1 MVTAEFSMQV
11 CSGSREEAL
20 VLLAAFLP
28 KAGTSY
34 TRNRNF
40 DLGAGQ
46 HKHVSQLSAYI
57 KRRIITEEDV
67 LKKVLSAH
75 SLNEAGKFIDEIFW
89 RTYFK
94 GWLESRPHIWM
105 QYCADVHHLTHE
117 LQTQSGL
124 RDRWAAAC
132 LGETGIDCFDAWAKE
147 LAETGYL
154 HNHARMWFAS
164 IWVYTLQL
172 PWQLGA
178 DFFLRH
184 LLDGDAASNTLSWRW
199 VVGLHSVGKTYL
211 ARAEN
216 IQRFTNG
223 RFAPKGLA
231 QVAPPLNDTASTMA
245 PKIIDPPN
253 PYLEGRKTGLLL
265 HSDDLNIAHLTHR
278 SDCIA
283 SAAYRPVD
291 AGTMLVSS
299 PKLLE
304 FNNAALDAATKRW
317 KPNLLN
323 CCDVTTPEGILSWAL
338 ENKLEQIITPYAAVG
353 NTSQMLEKCK
363 RLLSNHGVQ
372 LTQVMREYD
381 IISWPYA
388 TKGFF
393 KFREKIPK
401 ILTSLS
407 II

>member
-1 MVTAEFSMQV
+1 MISTKFSMPV

-20 VLLAAFLP
+20 VLLASFLP

-265 HSDDLNIAHLTHR
+265 HSDDLNIAHLTQY

-283 SAAYRPVD
+283 SATYRPVD

-304 FNNAALDAATKRW
+304 FNNAALDAATKHW

-363 RLLSNHGVQ
+363 HLLSNHGVQ

>member
-283 SAAYRPVD
+283 SATYRPVD

-338 ENKLEQIITPYAAVG
+338 ENKLEQIVTPYAAVG

-363 RLLSNHGVQ
+363 HLLSNHGVQ

>member
-1 MVTAEFSMQV
+1 MQV
-11 CSGSREEAL
+11 GSGSREEAFI
-20 VLLAAFLP
+20 LLAAFLP
-28 KAGTSY
+28 KAGKSY

-67 LKKVLSAH
+67 LRKVLSAH

-94 GWLESRPHIWM
+94 GWLESRPHIWV

-184 LLDGDAASNTLSWRW
+184 LLDGDASSNTLSWRW

-216 IQRFTNG
+216 IQRFTND

-265 HSDDLNIAHLTHR
+265 HSDDLNIAHLTHH

-304 FNNAALDAATKRW
+304 FNNAALDAATKQW

-323 CCDVTTPEGILSWAL
+323 CCDVTAPEGILSWAL
-338 ENKLEQIITPYAAVG
+338 ENKLEQIVTSYAAVG
-353 NTSQMLEKCK
+353 NTSQMLEECK
-363 RLLSNHGVQ
+363 HLLSNHGVQ

-381 IISWPYA
+381 IVSWPYA

>member
-1 MVTAEFSMQV
+1 M
-11 CSGSREEAL
+11 
-20 VLLAAFLP
+20 LLAAFLP

-34 TRNRNF
+34 TKNRNF

-278 SDCIA
+278 SDCTA
-283 SAAYRPVD
+283 SAAYRLVD

-338 ENKLEQIITPYAAVG
+338 ENKLEQIVTPYAAVG

-363 RLLSNHGVQ
+363 HLLSNHGVQ

-381 IISWPYA
+381 IVSWPYA

>member
-1 MVTAEFSMQV
+1 MITAEFSMQV

-304 FNNAALDAATKRW
+304 FNNAALDAATKLW

-338 ENKLEQIITPYAAVG
+338 ENKLEQVVTPYAAVG
-353 NTSQMLEKCK
+353 NTSQMLEKCT

-401 ILTSLS
+401 VLTSLS

>member
-57 KRRIITEEDV
+57 KRRIITEEYV

-265 HSDDLNIAHLTHR
+265 HSDDLNIAHLTQY

-283 SAAYRPVD
+283 SATYRPVD

-304 FNNAALDAATKRW
+304 FNNAALDAATKHW

-338 ENKLEQIITPYAAVG
+338 ENKLEQIVTPYAAVG

-363 RLLSNHGVQ
+363 HLLSNHGVQ

-388 TKGFF
+388 TKGFL

>member
-1 MVTAEFSMQV
+1 MIIAEFSMQV

-265 HSDDLNIAHLTHR
+265 HSDDLNIAHLNQY

-283 SAAYRPVD
+283 SATYRPVD

-299 PKLLE
+299 PKLLK

-338 ENKLEQIITPYAAVG
+338 ENKLEQIVTPYAAVG

-363 RLLSNHGVQ
+363 HLLSNHGVQ

>member
-1 MVTAEFSMQV
+1 MVTAEFSVQV

-20 VLLAAFLP
+20 VLLASFLP

-265 HSDDLNIAHLTHR
+265 HSDDLNIAHLTHH
-278 SDCIA
+278 SDWIA

-381 IISWPYA
+381 IVSWPYA

>member
-1 MVTAEFSMQV
+1 MSEFSMQV

-34 TRNRNF
+34 KRNRNF
-40 DLGAGQ
+40 DLGVGQ

-105 QYCADVHHLTHE
+105 QYCADVRHLTHE

-265 HSDDLNIAHLTHR
+265 HSDDLNIAHLTQY

-283 SAAYRPVD
+283 SATYRPVD

-338 ENKLEQIITPYAAVG
+338 ENKLEQIVTPYAAVG

-363 RLLSNHGVQ
+363 HLLSNHGVQ
-372 LTQVMREYD
+372 LTQVMCEYD
-381 IISWPYA
+381 IFSWPYA

>member
-1 MVTAEFSMQV
+1 MISTKFSMQV

-338 ENKLEQIITPYAAVG
+338 ENKLEQIVTPYAAVG

-363 RLLSNHGVQ
+363 HLLSNHGVQ

>member
-1 MVTAEFSMQV
+1 MQV

-67 LKKVLSAH
+67 LKKVLSAY

-323 CCDVTTPEGILSWAL
+323 FCDVTTPEGILSWAL

-363 RLLSNHGVQ
+363 HLLSNHGVQ

>member
-1 MVTAEFSMQV
+1 MQV

-283 SAAYRPVD
+283 SAAYLPVD

-299 PKLLE
+299 PKLHE

-338 ENKLEQIITPYAAVG
+338 ENKLEQIVTPYAAVG

-363 RLLSNHGVQ
+363 HLLSNHGVQ

>member
-265 HSDDLNIAHLTHR
+265 HSDDLNIAHLTQY

-283 SAAYRPVD
+283 SATYRPVD

-304 FNNAALDAATKRW
+304 FNNAALDAATKHW

-338 ENKLEQIITPYAAVG
+338 ENKLEQIVTPYAAVG

-363 RLLSNHGVQ
+363 HLLSNHGVQ

>member
-245 PKIIDPPN
+245 PKIIGPPN

-304 FNNAALDAATKRW
+304 FNNAALDAATKHW

-323 CCDVTTPEGILSWAL
+323 CCDVTNPEGILSWAL
-338 ENKLEQIITPYAAVG
+338 ENKLEQVVTPYAAVG

-363 RLLSNHGVQ
+363 HLLSNHGVQ

-381 IISWPYA
+381 IVSWPYA

-393 KFREKIPK
+393 KIRKKIPK

>member
-1 MVTAEFSMQV
+1 MVTTEFSMQV

-34 TRNRNF
+34 ARNRNF

-105 QYCADVHHLTHE
+105 QYCADVRHLTHE

-253 PYLEGRKTGLLL
+253 RYLDGRKTGLLL
-265 HSDDLNIAHLTHR
+265 HSDDLNISHLTHHN
-278 SDCIA
+278 DCIA
-283 SAAYRPVD
+283 SAAYRQVD

-304 FNNAALDAATKRW
+304 FNNAALDAATKHW
-317 KPNLLN
+317 KPNLLS

-338 ENKLEQIITPYAAVG
+338 EKKLEQIVTPYAAVG

-363 RLLSNHGVQ
+363 HLLSNQGVQ
-372 LTQVMREYD
+372 LTKVMREYD
-381 IISWPYA
+381 IVSWPYA

>member
-1 MVTAEFSMQV
+1 MITAEFSMQV

-265 HSDDLNIAHLTHR
+265 HSDDLNIAHLTQY

-283 SAAYRPVD
+283 SATYRPVD

-338 ENKLEQIITPYAAVG
+338 ENKLEQIVTPYAAVG

-363 RLLSNHGVQ
+363 HLLSNHGVQ

>member
-1 MVTAEFSMQV
+1 MKFSMPV

-363 RLLSNHGVQ
+363 HLLSNHGVQ

>member
-1 MVTAEFSMQV
+1 MQV
-11 CSGSREEAL
+11 CSGSREAAL

-265 HSDDLNIAHLTHR
+265 HSDDLNIAHLTQY

-304 FNNAALDAATKRW
+304 FNNAALDAATKHW

-338 ENKLEQIITPYAAVG
+338 ENKLEQIVTPYAAVG

-363 RLLSNHGVQ
+363 HLLSHHGVQ

-381 IISWPYA
+381 IVSWPYA

-393 KFREKIPK
+393 KCREKIPK

>member
-1 MVTAEFSMQV
+1 MIIAEFSMQV

-245 PKIIDPPN
+245 PKIIGPPN
-253 PYLEGRKTGLLL
+253 RYLEGHKTGLLL
-265 HSDDLNIAHLTHR
+265 HSDDLNIAHLNQY

-283 SAAYRPVD
+283 SATYRPVD

-299 PKLLE
+299 PKLLK

-338 ENKLEQIITPYAAVG
+338 ENKLEQIVTPYAAVG

-363 RLLSNHGVQ
+363 HLLSNHGVQ

>member
-338 ENKLEQIITPYAAVG
+338 ENSLEQIITPYAAVG

-363 RLLSNHGVQ
+363 HLLSNHGVQ

>member
-265 HSDDLNIAHLTHR
+265 HSDDLNIAHLTQY

-283 SAAYRPVD
+283 SATYRPVD

-304 FNNAALDAATKRW
+304 FNNAALDAATKHW

-338 ENKLEQIITPYAAVG
+338 ENKLEQIVTPYAAVG

-363 RLLSNHGVQ
+363 HLLSNHGVQ

-381 IISWPYA
+381 IVSWPYA
-388 TKGFF
+388 TKGFL

>member
-1 MVTAEFSMQV
+1 MKFSMPV

-20 VLLAAFLP
+20 VLLASFLP

-57 KRRIITEEDV
+57 KRRIITEEYV

-199 VVGLHSVGKTYL
+199 VEGLHSVGKTYL

-231 QVAPPLNDTASTMA
+231 QVAPPLNDTVSTMA
-245 PKIIDPPN
+245 PKIIGPPN
-253 PYLEGRKTGLLL
+253 RYLEGRKTGLLL

-338 ENKLEQIITPYAAVG
+338 ENKLEQIVTPYAAVG

-363 RLLSNHGVQ
+363 RLFSNHGVQ

-381 IISWPYA
+381 IVSWPYA

-393 KFREKIPK
+393 QFREKIPK
-401 ILTSLS
+401 ILTSLL

>member
-1 MVTAEFSMQV
+1 MQV

-265 HSDDLNIAHLTHR
+265 HSDDLNIAHLTQY

-283 SAAYRPVD
+283 SATYRPVD

-299 PKLLE
+299 PKLHE

-338 ENKLEQIITPYAAVG
+338 ENKLEQIVTPYAAVG

-363 RLLSNHGVQ
+363 HLLSNHGVQ
-372 LTQVMREYD
+372 LTQAMREYD

>member
-1 MVTAEFSMQV
+1 MISTKFSMQV

-216 IQRFTNG
+216 IRRFTNG

>member
-1 MVTAEFSMQV
+1 MAEFSMQV

-40 DLGAGQ
+40 DLGVGQ

-338 ENKLEQIITPYAAVG
+338 ENKLEQVVTPYAAVG

-363 RLLSNHGVQ
+363 HLLSNHGVQ

>member
-265 HSDDLNIAHLTHR
+265 HSDDLNTAHLTQY

-283 SAAYRPVD
+283 SATYRPVD

-338 ENKLEQIITPYAAVG
+338 ENKLEQIVTPYAAVG

-363 RLLSNHGVQ
+363 HLLSNHGVQ

-381 IISWPYA
+381 IVSWPYA
-388 TKGFF
+388 TKGFL

-407 II
+407 MI

>member
-75 SLNEAGKFIDEIFW
+75 SLNEAGKFIAEIFW

-245 PKIIDPPN
+245 PKIIGPPN

-304 FNNAALDAATKRW
+304 FNNAALDAATKQW

-338 ENKLEQIITPYAAVG
+338 ENKLEQVVTPYAAVG

-363 RLLSNHGVQ
+363 HLISKHGVQ

-381 IISWPYA
+381 IVSWPYA

>member
-1 MVTAEFSMQV
+1 M
-11 CSGSREEAL
+11 RECG
-20 VLLAAFLP
+20 LL
-28 KAGTSY
+28 
-34 TRNRNF
+34 
-40 DLGAGQ
+40 
-46 HKHVSQLSAYI
+46 
-57 KRRIITEEDV
+57 
-67 LKKVLSAH
+67 
-75 SLNEAGKFIDEIFW
+75 
-89 RTYFK
+89 
-94 GWLESRPHIWM
+94 
-105 QYCADVHHLTHE
+105 
-117 LQTQSGL
+117 QS
-124 RDRWAAAC
+124 
-132 LGETGIDCFDAWAKE
+132 E
-147 LAETGYL
+147 
-154 HNHARMWFAS
+154 
-164 IWVYTLQL
+164 VYTLQL

-265 HSDDLNIAHLTHR
+265 HSDDLNIAHLTQY

-283 SAAYRPVD
+283 SATYRPVD

-353 NTSQMLEKCK
+353 NTSQMLEKCT

>member
-1 MVTAEFSMQV
+1 MATAEFSMQV

-265 HSDDLNIAHLTHR
+265 HSDDLNTAHLTQY

-283 SAAYRPVD
+283 SATYRPVD

-338 ENKLEQIITPYAAVG
+338 ENKLEQIVTPYAAVG

-363 RLLSNHGVQ
+363 HLLSNHGVQ
-372 LTQVMREYD
+372 LTQAMREYD

>member
-1 MVTAEFSMQV
+1 MVAAEFSMQV

-265 HSDDLNIAHLTHR
+265 HSDDLNIAHLTQY

-283 SAAYRPVD
+283 SATYRPVD

-304 FNNAALDAATKRW
+304 FNNAALDAATKHW

-338 ENKLEQIITPYAAVG
+338 ENKLEQIVTPYAAVG

-363 RLLSNHGVQ
+363 HLLSNHGVQ

>member
-1 MVTAEFSMQV
+1 MVTSEFSMQV

-265 HSDDLNIAHLTHR
+265 HSDDLNIAHLTHC

-338 ENKLEQIITPYAAVG
+338 ENKLEQIVTPYAAVG

-363 RLLSNHGVQ
+363 HLLSNHGVQ
-372 LTQVMREYD
+372 LTHVMREYD
-381 IISWPYA
+381 IVSWPYA

>member
-1 MVTAEFSMQV
+1 MISAKFSMPV

-304 FNNAALDAATKRW
+304 FNNAALDAATKHW

-338 ENKLEQIITPYAAVG
+338 ENKLEQIVTPYAAVG

-363 RLLSNHGVQ
+363 HLLSNHGVQ
-372 LTQVMREYD
+372 LTQVMHEYD
-381 IISWPYA
+381 IVCWPYA

-407 II
+407 MI

>member
-46 HKHVSQLSAYI
+46 HKHVSQLSAYL

-105 QYCADVHHLTHE
+105 QYCADLHHLTHE

-338 ENKLEQIITPYAAVG
+338 ENKLEQVVTPYAAVG
-353 NTSQMLEKCK
+353 NTSQMLEKCT

-381 IISWPYA
+381 IVSWPYA

>member
-338 ENKLEQIITPYAAVG
+338 ENKLEQIVTPYAAVG

-363 RLLSNHGVQ
+363 HLLSNHGVQ

>member
-363 RLLSNHGVQ
+363 HLLSNHGVQ

>member
-1 MVTAEFSMQV
+1 MATAEFSMQV

-265 HSDDLNIAHLTHR
+265 HSDDLNIAHLTQY

-283 SAAYRPVD
+283 SATYRPVD

-299 PKLLE
+299 PKLHE

-338 ENKLEQIITPYAAVG
+338 ENKLEQIVTPYAAVG

-363 RLLSNHGVQ
+363 HLLSNHGVQ

-381 IISWPYA
+381 IVSWPYA

>member
-1 MVTAEFSMQV
+1 
-11 CSGSREEAL
+11 

-40 DLGAGQ
+40 ELGAGQ

-124 RDRWAAAC
+124 CDRWAAAC

-231 QVAPPLNDTASTMA
+231 QVAPPLNDTTSTMA

-338 ENKLEQIITPYAAVG
+338 ENKLEQVVTPYAAVG

-363 RLLSNHGVQ
+363 HLLSNHGVQ

>member
-57 KRRIITEEDV
+57 KRRIITEEYV

-265 HSDDLNIAHLTHR
+265 HSDDLNTAHLTQY

-283 SAAYRPVD
+283 SATYRPVD

-304 FNNAALDAATKRW
+304 FNNAALDAATKHW

-353 NTSQMLEKCK
+353 NTSQMLEKCT

-381 IISWPYA
+381 IVSWPYA